1 MSLIDF
7 VIGKQNLQSLAPAQ
21 QDAARAEARR
31 QFIVNSLLGGR
42 GLASGYAAAQQ
53 VVPGIQA
60 AEQQRRMSEARQQSL
75 VPTGRFQ
82 STPLQGSQLDLLQK
96 QMGGDTGVASLAQD
110 TRADQLTTQALQS
123 NVQRQNA
130 APGLGGTGF
139 TPQRQLTPEMQLD
152 ERRFADLASLV
163 LPASSISEI
172 LKNFDTVRP
181 KINDQGV
188 MTDIRGNVI
197 GSIPTEEDFVQ
208 RQLNV
213 STGQFEATPVP
224 GARRAQEAVRPAALS
239 VGQQTDQGVV
249 TTAPG
254 YLASQA
260 DITANQ
266 TTAEQAARA
275 PFELVTVTDASGRKR
290 QISKAA
296 LLGSQGQAGQP
307 GQPSQPGQPAGGSQL
322 FSELGDLD
330 RSRMKVY
337 DTDLQN
343 AGKQADAARAREV
356 TFDRIL
362 QIYNNPNFD
371 PDKLTTAKA
380 DVMGVLRGFGLTGQ
394 SAEDFLRD
402 YGGARQAF
410 GRLTLD
416 ALTEAVGAISNFEI
430 GYYGN
435 TMPRITDTKES
446 TVFNIEVMKAAGNK
460 AKARQKFLLDN
471 PAADASTQWDESEQG
486 RKSIF
491 EDPKLLPFIKKY
503 SSNEQKRVVTSGP
516 NKGKTAYQMP
526 DGRFK
531 VIP

>member
-1 MSLIDF
+1 MSLIDNF
-7 VIGKQNLQSLAPAQ
+7 LGKQNLQGLTPEQ
-21 QDAARAEARR
+21 QEQARS
-31 QFIVNSLLGGR
+31 QGWNQLLMGTIFGGK
-42 GLASGYAAAQQ
+42 GLASGYAAAQG
-53 VVPGIQA
+53 VIPGMQA
-60 AEQQRRMSEARQQSL
+60 AEQQRRVNQAIQNSMVNL
-75 VPTGRFQ
+75 GVKP
-82 STPLQGSQLDLLQK
+82 GSQLDLLQS
-96 QMGGDTGVASLAQD
+96 QMGDLEDPTNRTA
-110 TRADQLTTQALQS
+110 TALQR
-123 NVQRQNA
+123 NVQQKNA
-130 APGLGGTGF
+130 APGMGGTGLSASQQML
-139 TPQRQLTPEMQLD
+139 QRFDPTLFSRNIAPVIAGQDPTKALQAAQMGAPKTLESTGVQLD
-152 ERRFADLASLV
+152 PFSQQ
-163 LPASSISEI
+163 I
-172 LKNFDTVRP
+172 
-181 KINDQGV
+181 
-188 MTDIRGNVI
+188 I

>member
-1 MSLIDF
+1 M
-7 VIGKQNLQSLAPAQ
+7 
-21 QDAARAEARR
+21 
-31 QFIVNSLLGGR
+31 
-42 GLASGYAAAQQ
+42 
-53 VVPGIQA
+53 
-60 AEQQRRMSEARQQSL
+60 
-75 VPTGRFQ
+75 
-82 STPLQGSQLDLLQK
+82 LQGQMDGSNPDLALP
-96 QMGGDTGVASLAQD
+96 DAS
-110 TRADQLTTQALQS
+110 RLTSSALQR
-123 NVQRQNA
+123 NVQQKNA
-130 APGLGGTGF
+130 APGMGGTGLSASQQML
-139 TPQRQLTPEMQLD
+139 QRFDPTLFAQNIAPVMAGSDPLKALQAAQMGAPKTLESTGVQLD
-152 ERRFADLASLV
+152 PFSQEV
-163 LPASSISEI
+163 
-172 LKNFDTVRP
+172 V
-181 KINDQGV
+181 
-188 MTDIRGNVI
+188 
-197 GSIPTEEDFVQ
+197 GSIPTEKDFVQ
-208 RQLNV
+208 RQLDIT
-213 STGQFEATPVP
+213 SGQFVANPVA
-224 GARRAQEAVRPAALS
+224 GARSAQEAVRPTA
-239 VGQQTDQGVV
+239 VNTGQQINQGVV
-249 TTAPG
+249 QTAPG
-254 YLASQA
+254 FLPSQA
-260 DITANQ
+260 EITANQ
-266 TTAEQAARA
+266 TAAEQAARA
-275 PFELVTVTDASGRKR
+275 PFELVTVTDATGRTY
-290 QISKAA
+290 QIPKSA
-296 LLGSQGQAGQP
+296 LLGSQGQA
-307 GQPSQPGQPAGGSQL
+307 SGQPADGPQL
-322 FSELGDLD
+322 FSGLGDLD

-371 PDKLTTAKA
+371 PNKLTTAKA
-380 DVMGVLRGFGLTGQ
+380 DVLGVLRGFGLTGQ

-446 TVFNIEVMKAAGNK
+446 TIFNIEVMKAAGNK

-471 PAADASTQWDESEQG
+471 PAADASAKWDESEQG

-503 SSNEQKRVVTSGP
+503 SSDEQKRVVTSGP